1 MKMDEYVFKNIKRL
15 ETPVGYFN
23 ITEGGKEI
31 PFSVRKNGFNI
42 PAEIDDKGIEKLTTD
57 TNYEIVI
64 STKTIEVGRRYKVSF
79 NGCKLKYCASD
90 ENTDCRTATING
102 WSVGL
107 GMYDPNDSEWTEQ
120 YLYYLDYVKEI
131 YPNREFIC
139 DKTKYKEY
147 DINLSE
153 DDSGYEFLLLDKS
166 RNEIVFLAAWIKN
179 EKYPQIEYEGA
190 LGFWLT

>member
-1 MKMDEYVFKNIKRL
+1 
-15 ETPVGYFN
+15 
-23 ITEGGKEI
+23 
-31 PFSVRKNGFNI
+31 
-42 PAEIDDKGIEKLTTD
+42 
-57 TNYEIVI
+57 
-64 STKTIEVGRRYKVSF
+64 
-79 NGCKLKYCASD
+79 
-90 ENTDCRTATING
+90 
-102 WSVGL
+102 
-107 GMYDPNDSEWTEQ
+107 MYDPNDSEWTEQ
-120 YLYYLDYVKEI
+120 YLYYLDHVKEK

-179 EKYPQIEYEGA
+179 EKYQQIEYEGA